1 MRIFQWLGA
10 CAGLIV
16 YACSTAWSQPY
27 PARPVRV
34 VVVFP
39 AGGATDIVAR
49 MVFQKMSEQ
58 IGQQFVIDNR
68 GGTGGMVGAEVVAKS
83 PPDGYTLMVY
93 STTLLANAHLYKK
106 NPYDALKD
114 FVGITPLTR
123 IVLMLAVHPSLP
135 VRTTKEFIALA
146 KARPG
151 EILYG
156 SAGIGALQHLAM
168 STLATTVG
176 AKMNH
181 VPYKGGTLAVTAMM
195 GGEIQAIMTPVA
207 ELYAHLKSGRVRPI
221 AVSSETRA
229 TQFPDIPTIGETV
242 KGFELTSWFGS
253 FAPAG
258 TPKPI
263 IDKLNAEIKKAVAD
277 PAVSANLAAQVL
289 DPMYMTPEAFA
300 KQILFEYD
308 RFKKIV
314 QASGARIE

>member
-1 MRIFQWLGA
+1 MSKKLLVGA
-10 CAGLIV
+10 IAGLTV
-16 YACSTAWSQPY
+16 LACGSAWSQAY

-68 GGTGGMVGAEVVAKS
+68 GGAGGMVGAEVVAKS
-83 PPDGYTLMVY
+83 SPDGYTLMVY

-123 IVLMLAVHPSLP
+123 LVLMLAVHPSLP
-135 VRTTKEFIALA
+135 VRTTKEFIDLA

-156 SAGIGALQHLAM
+156 SAGIGALQHLTM
-168 STLATTVG
+168 SSLATAVG

-195 GGEIQAIMTPVA
+195 GGEIQAIVTPVA
-207 ELYAHLKSGRVRPI
+207 ELYPHLKSGRVRPL
-221 AVSSETRA
+221 AVSSATRA
-229 TQFPDIPTIGETV
+229 PQFPDLPTIGETV

-263 IDKLNAEIKKAVAD
+263 IDKLNAELKKAVAD

-300 KQILFEYD
+300 KQILFDYD

-314 QASGARIE
+314 QDSGARIE

>member
-68 GGTGGMVGAEVVAKS
+68 GGAGGMVGAEVVAKS